1 MPEFTGERLIE
12 VAQKEKKLVME
23 KADLLAIFD
32 REQRIEVQFPDEI
45 RENTGRVIRSLS
57 VIEPSGFIGYSALD
71 EACAEAEIEAQVA
84 FFADRGVPFE
94 WKVYDHDRPADLRQ
108 RLAARG
114 FVIEEPEALMVLDM
128 EHAPDLYESAALPE
142 AIRRV
147 TDPAGVDGVVCMKEE
162 VWQDFAG
169 WTARTVGTR
178 PGKHAGPAEHLCSS

>member
-32 REQRIEVQFPDEI
+32 REQRIEVQFPDEV

-71 EACAEAEIEAQVA
+71 EDCVDAEIDAQVA
-84 FFADRGVPFE
+84 YFADRGMPFE

-128 EHAPDLYESAALPE
+128 EHAPDIFASAELPDT
-142 AIRRV
+142 IQRV
-147 TDPAGVDGVVCMKEE
+147 TDAAGVDGVS
-162 VWQDFAG
+162 A
-169 WTARTVGTR
+169 
-178 PGKHAGPAEHLCSS
+178 